1 MALLSYICLC
11 NLSPVPRM
19 GPGIQMI
26 MFSEGSGN
34 LALGHC
40 WRLGG
45 GKKAD
50 GGAREVEY
58 IWVTKAY
65 SVAKEPK
72 SLGAGCL

>member
-1 MALLSYICLC
+1 
-11 NLSPVPRM
+11 
-19 GPGIQMI
+19 MI